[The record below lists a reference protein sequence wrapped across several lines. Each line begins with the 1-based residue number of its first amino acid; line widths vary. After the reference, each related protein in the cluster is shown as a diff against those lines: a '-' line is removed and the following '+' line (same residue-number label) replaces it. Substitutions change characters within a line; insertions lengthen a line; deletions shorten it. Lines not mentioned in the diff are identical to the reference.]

1 MFFYINL
8 FLLFTLWKKILR
20 FKIYINKESFKIRVM
35 KILVKQIKEDNS
47 QSIVYLVDHNGNPLR
62 ADIVNEKEK
71 NVLVNELLSEYF
83 TPDDWVNNKE
93 DLRSNV
99 TEMSYEEYINQ

>member
-8 FLLFTLWKKILR
+8 FLLFTLCKKILR

-47 QSIVYLVDHNGNPLR
+47 QSIVYLVDQNGNPLR

>member
-1 MFFYINL
+1 
-8 FLLFTLWKKILR
+8 
-20 FKIYINKESFKIRVM
+20 M

-47 QSIVYLVDHNGNPLR
+47 QSIVYLVDYNGNPLR

-71 NVLVNELLSEYF
+71 NILVNELLSEYF
-83 TPDDWVNNKE
+83 TPDDWVNNKK

-99 TEMSYEEYINQ
+99 TEMSYEEYITQ